1 MRFKT
6 AGIIVITTACVMLF
20 AFVWQIQDI
29 QRSSADVN
37 QLGEDQEI
45 QPGFSENQDV
55 SLFLSSDAEKVSIG
69 QNVNYTISYLAKK
82 DLKNV
87 RIVGALGDTN
97 KKIYPAF
104 TWNFGEIKAGTSGNI
119 SVPVKIEAGDNNMVV
134 SRITL
139 SVIQKGFMSREKR
152 EILATCDNINEISQ

>member
-69 QNVNYTISYLAKK
+69 QNVNYTISYSFIMNTTK
-82 DLKNV
+82 
-87 RIVGALGDTN
+87 
-97 KKIYPAF
+97 
-104 TWNFGEIKAGTSGNI
+104 S
-119 SVPVKIEAGDNNMVV
+119 
-134 SRITL
+134 
-139 SVIQKGFMSREKR
+139 
-152 EILATCDNINEISQ
+152 